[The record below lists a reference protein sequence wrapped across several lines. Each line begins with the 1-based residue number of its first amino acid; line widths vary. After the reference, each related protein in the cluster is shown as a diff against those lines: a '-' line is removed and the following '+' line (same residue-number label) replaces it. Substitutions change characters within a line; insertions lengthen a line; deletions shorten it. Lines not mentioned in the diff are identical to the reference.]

1 MERVKNT
8 VAFVAMLMIV
18 AMNIAPLAVKAGQVS
33 YPWGFGF
40 DFSDEVDYTDI
51 ETKNTSSS
59 VRMTCDMADTD
70 GSYRASVFAA
80 NSDDNIY
87 QKIQHMICLIGL
99 MKMVIIELALKLY
112 VTIVMMSMEQ
122 ILQDIGILIFTN

>member
-1 MERVKNT
+1 
-8 VAFVAMLMIV
+8 MLQLLMAIF
-18 AMNIAPLAVKAGQVS
+18 MMHHM
-33 YPWGFGF
+33 
-40 DFSDEVDYTDI
+40 DI
-51 ETKNTSSS
+51 LII
-59 VRMTCDMADTD
+59 
-70 GSYRASVFAA
+70 F
-80 NSDDNIY
+80 